1 VRFKPIS
8 TLMASLVILAV
19 AATAAPKDDLLAAD
33 RTFSALSVAQGAHAA
48 FLATMTDD
56 VQLFT
61 GAHPPLV
68 GKMAVAAT
76 YAEEEKT
83 DPTYKSQRLEW
94 TPIAAEASADGSLGI
109 TRGTWV
115 YTAPGAD
122 GAVRRLT
129 GYYVTTWRRQ
139 SDGTYKFCLDIGGAD
154 KQ

>member
-1 VRFKPIS
+1 
-8 TLMASLVILAV
+8 MILA
-19 AATAAPKDDLLAAD
+19 AAAGAAPKEDLLLAAA

-56 VQLFT
+56 VQLYT
-61 GAHPPLV
+61 GATPPLL
-68 GKMAVAAT
+68 GKKAVAAY

-94 TPIAAEASADGSLGI
+94 TPVAAEASADGTLGT

-115 YTAPGAD
+115 FTVPGAN

-139 SDGTYKFCLDIGGAD
+139 SDGTYKFCLDIGGAN
-154 KQ
+154 KH

>member
-1 VRFKPIS
+1 VRSTRIS
-8 TLMASLVILAV
+8 ILIASLVLLA
-19 AATAAPKDDLLAAD
+19 AAAEAGPKEDMLAAD
-33 RTFSALSVAQGAHAA
+33 RAFSALSVAHGAHAA

-61 GAHPPLV
+61 GAHPPLL
-68 GKMAVAAT
+68 GKTAVAAY
-76 YAEEEKT
+76 YAEAEKT

-94 TPIAAEASADGSLGI
+94 TPIAAEASVDGTLGT

-115 YTAPGAD
+115 FSVPGAD

-154 KQ
+154 KH

>member
-1 VRFKPIS
+1 MRSTRIS
-8 TLMASLVILAV
+8 TLVASLVILA
-19 AATAAPKDDLLAAD
+19 AAAGAEPKDDMLAAD

-48 FLATMTDD
+48 FLFTMTDD

-61 GAHPPLV
+61 GASPPLL
-68 GKMAVAAT
+68 GKRAVAAY

-94 TPIAAEASADGSLGI
+94 TPIAAEAAADGTLGF

-115 YTAPGAD
+115 FTVPGPD
-122 GAVRRLT
+122 GSVRRQT
-129 GYYVTTWRRQ
+129 GHYVTTWRRQ

-154 KQ
+154 KH